1 MTHKQTAIEVLL
13 SRIEQDQTTDSRVK
27 GLILAHLPKVEGQFS
42 KGVAYNIDIQ
52 ALAIAQMLN
61 ELNWQG
67 IIQMSVVVEQL
78 GTEAAIEQAMQAL
91 ELTTSATPPQR
102 KDGQPKTAG
111 GVFLWL
117 TKKDYWAGMKARA
130 KAFKAKQVQ
139 GKVVA

>member
-1 MTHKQTAIEVLL
+1 MTYKQTAIEVLL

-61 ELNWQG
+61 ELQWQG

-78 GTEAAIEQAMQAL
+78 GTEAAMDKAIEAL

-111 GVFLWL
+111 GVFLML
-117 TKKDYWAGMKARA
+117 TKRDYWAGMKARA
-130 KAFKAKQVQ
+130 KAFKAAMQVQ
-139 GKVVA
+139 AVVA